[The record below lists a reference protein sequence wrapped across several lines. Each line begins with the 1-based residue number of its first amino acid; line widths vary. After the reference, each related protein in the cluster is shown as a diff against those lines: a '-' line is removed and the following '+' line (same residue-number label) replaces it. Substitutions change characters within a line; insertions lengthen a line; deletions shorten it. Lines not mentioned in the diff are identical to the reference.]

1 MPDLRQPDR
10 LSFGAKLGFTVG
22 DYACNLYWQSVSIFL
37 LFFYTDAVGLPAAT
51 AGLIYMIASVFDGVI
66 DPLMGVLADRTR
78 TRWGRYRPY
87 LLFGGVPLGL
97 AFVLLYYRPPFE
109 GLALAGW
116 MLVAHLVFRV
126 AYTALSIP
134 YTSLNARITESSA
147 ERSTLAGMRMMF
159 ATVAGFTVTM
169 LTQPLA
175 ALGHGGPTVGFTLTA
190 GIFAVVATAIFPV
203 VFLTVREPPEGAPE
217 PQLRVRDHWQAVL
230 GNRAFW
236 VVMAG
241 ICLAVV
247 CSTAL
252 GKSVLYYFKYYLK
265 DESAARI
272 ALSLNAAAGLVI
284 IPVWIAVTRRVGK
297 RAAWLISTVW
307 GLAGLVFFALVD
319 IRSPTLMMG
328 FLVYMQVAALG
339 AAMTFWSMLPDTV
352 EYGEWR
358 TGRRAESFIF
368 GLGQFFLKVALGLGA
383 GLFGWALGA
392 VGYVPNRPQ
401 TAETL
406 AGLKTIMVV
415 LPMIGTAGAG
425 LAMLFYPLRQGDHE
439 RIVRDLETRPRRE
452 GEPGPVSRPAVGAE
466 IYEV

>member
-1 MPDLRQPDR
+1 MSEARVPDR
-10 LSFGAKLGFTVG
+10 LSLGRKLGFAVG

-37 LFFYTDAVGLPAAT
+37 LFYYTDAVGLPATT
-51 AGLIYMIASVFDGVI
+51 AGLIYMIASIFDGAI

-87 LLFGGVPLGL
+87 LLLGGVPLGL

-109 GLALAGW
+109 GLVLAAW
-116 MLVAHLVFRV
+116 MLVAHLVFRL

-159 ATVAGFTVTM
+159 ATLAGFTVTL

-175 ALGHGGPTVGFTLTA
+175 KLGHGLPGGGFIVA
-190 GIFAVVATAIFPV
+190 AAAFALVATAIFPL
-203 VFLTVREPPEGAPE
+203 VFLAVREPPERGEGP
-217 PQLRVRDHWQAVL
+217 PLLVREHWQAVL

-241 ICLAVV
+241 IGLAVV

-252 GKSVLYYFKYYLK
+252 GKSVLYYFKYYLH
-265 DESAARI
+265 DEGGART
-272 ALSLNAAAGLVI
+272 ALAINAAAGLLT
-284 IPVWIAVTRRVGK
+284 IPAWVAVTKRVGK
-297 RAAWLISTVW
+297 RAAWLISTCWGVA
-307 GLAGLVFFALVD
+307 GLAFFAITD
-319 IRSPTLMMG
+319 IRSAPLMIG
-328 FLVYMQVAALG
+328 FLVYMQVAGLG

-352 EYGEWR
+352 EYGQWR
-358 TGRRAESFIF
+358 TGHRAESFIF

-392 VGYVPNRPQ
+392 VGYVPNQAQ

-415 LPMIGTAGAG
+415 LPLIGTGGAG
-425 LAMLFYPLRQGDHE
+425 LAMLFYPLRKGDHE
-439 RIVRDLETRPRRE
+439 AIVRELEARST
-452 GEPGPVSRPAVGAE
+452 GAQSG
-466 IYEV
+466 

>member
-1 MPDLRQPDR
+1 MSEPPRADR
-10 LSFGAKLGFTVG
+10 LSFGRKLGFAVG

-37 LFFYTDAVGLPAAT
+37 LFYYTDAVGLPAAT
-51 AGLIYMIASVFDGVI
+51 AGLIYMIASIFDGAI

-87 LLFGGVPLGL
+87 LLLGAIPLGL

-109 GLALAGW
+109 GLVLAGW
-116 MLVAHLVFRV
+116 MLVAHLIFRV
-126 AYTALSIP
+126 AYTTLSIP

-159 ATVAGFTVTM
+159 ATLAGFTVTL

-175 ALGHGGPTVGFTLTA
+175 KLGHGDPAGGFTVA
-190 GIFAVVATAIFPV
+190 AAVFALVATAIFPL
-203 VFLTVREPPEGAPE
+203 VFLAVREPPEREDAP
-217 PQLRVRDHWQAVL
+217 PPLLVREHWKAVL

-241 ICLAVV
+241 IGLAVV

-252 GKSVLYYFKYYLK
+252 GKSVLYYFKYYLH
-265 DESAARI
+265 DEAAART
-272 ALSLNAAAGLVI
+272 ALAINAAAGLLI
-284 IPVWIAVTRRVGK
+284 IPAWIAVTKRVGK
-297 RAAWLISTVW
+297 RAAWLISTGWGVA
-307 GLAGLVFFALVD
+307 GLAFFALTD
-319 IRSPTLMMG
+319 IRSPGLMIG
-328 FLVYMQVAALG
+328 FLVYMQVAGLG

-352 EYGEWR
+352 EYGQWR
-358 TGRRAESFIF
+358 TGLRAESFIF

-383 GLFGWALGA
+383 GLFGWALSA
-392 VGYVPNRPQ
+392 VGYVPNRAQ
-401 TAETL
+401 TPETL

-425 LAMLFYPLRQGDHE
+425 LAMLFYPLRRGDHE
-439 RIVRDLETRPRRE
+439 RIVRELEARTEIPAPRA
-452 GEPGPVSRPAVGAE
+452 EPLLST
-466 IYEV
+466 

>member
-1 MPDLRQPDR
+1 
-10 LSFGAKLGFTVG
+10 
-22 DYACNLYWQSVSIFL
+22 
-37 LFFYTDAVGLPAAT
+37 
-51 AGLIYMIASVFDGVI
+51 
-66 DPLMGVLADRTR
+66 
-78 TRWGRYRPY
+78 
-87 LLFGGVPLGL
+87 
-97 AFVLLYYRPPFE
+97 
-109 GLALAGW
+109 
-116 MLVAHLVFRV
+116 
-126 AYTALSIP
+126 
-134 YTSLNARITESSA
+134 NARITESSA

-175 ALGHGGPTVGFTLTA
+175 AMVHGRPAAGFTLA
-190 GIFAVVATAIFPV
+190 AAVFALLATVIFPV
-203 VFLTVREPPEGAPE
+203 VFLTVREPQERDPQ
-217 PQLRVRDHWQAVL
+217 PQLGVRDHWRAVL

-241 ICLAVV
+241 ISLAVI

-265 DESAARI
+265 DEAAARI
-272 ALSLNAAAGLVI
+272 ALSINAAAGLVI
-284 IPVWIAVTRRVGK
+284 IPVWIAVTRKVGK

-307 GLAGLVFFALVD
+307 GLAGLVVFALVD
-319 IRSPTLMMG
+319 IRSPALMMG
-328 FLVYMQVAALG
+328 FLLYMQVAALG

-358 TGRRAESFIF
+358 TGDRAEAFIF

-425 LAMLFYPLRQGDHE
+425 LAMLFYPLRGGDHE
-439 RIVRDLETRPRRE
+439 RIVRELEARPSRAAK
-452 GEPGPVSRPAVGAE
+452 GTAGPVSRPAVGE
-466 IYEV
+466 EVYET

>member
-1 MPDLRQPDR
+1 MADR
-10 LSFGAKLGFTVG
+10 LTVGRKLGFAVG

-37 LFFYTDAVGLPAAT
+37 LFYYTDAVGLSAAT
-51 AGLIYMIASVFDGVI
+51 AGLIYMIASIFDGAI

-87 LLFGGVPLGL
+87 LLFGAVPVGL

-109 GLALAGW
+109 GLVLVGW
-116 MLVAHLVFRV
+116 MLVAHLVFRI

-134 YTSLNARITESSA
+134 YTSLNARITESSS

-159 ATVAGFTVTM
+159 ATLAGFTVT
-169 LTQPLA
+169 LATQPLA
-175 ALGHGGPTVGFTLTA
+175 KLGDTQANGFTLA
-190 GIFAVVATAIFPV
+190 AAVFALAATLIFPI
-203 VFLTVREPPEGAPE
+203 VFLAVREPAEDVEAGPP
-217 PQLRVRDHWQAVL
+217 LKVREHWRAVM

-241 ICLAVV
+241 IGLAVV

-252 GKSVLYYFKYYLK
+252 GKSVLYYFKYYLN
-265 DESAARI
+265 DEPAARA
-272 ALSLNAAAGLVI
+272 ALSINAASGLLI
-284 IPVWIAVTRRVGK
+284 IPAWVVVTRRVGK
-297 RAAWLISTVW
+297 RIAWLISTVW
-307 GLAGLVFFALVD
+307 GLAGLAFFAFVD
-319 IRSPTLMMG
+319 IRSAPLMIG
-328 FLVYMQVAALG
+328 FLVYMHVAALG

-352 EYGEWR
+352 EYGQWR
-358 TGRRAESFIF
+358 TGHRSESFIF

-392 VGYVPNRPQ
+392 VGYQPNQVQ
-401 TAETL
+401 TPETL
-406 AGLKTIMVV
+406 AGLKTIMVI

-439 RIVRDLETRPRRE
+439 RIV
-452 GEPGPVSRPAVGAE
+452 GELAGRSPDARTPPPAGAPA
-466 IYEV
+466 YES